1 MVSIPMSSLDP
12 RREMYR
18 LWFEFLKR
26 ALASGLPIDTRYY
39 AQWLPVEGLTFNQWW
54 TGFRPKLSTPTVQVL
69 ATGVAIPMDCLV
81 LSVPN
86 GSNKFAAINQIKVI
100 LDAQL
105 SNKVRHSYGE
115 FSPTENSN
123 IKYAAFRLMLH
134 CYDSELRT
142 DSKGRKA
149 SRVDRVNRVIERYKM
164 NEARY
169 AGSKRRIDKTPTALD
184 TTKGIGVG
192 TDDILR
198 NYYRAVQ
205 KAKRIINN
213 VAKGQFPGKYT

>member
-1 MVSIPMSSLDP
+1 MSSLDP

-26 ALASGLPIDTRYY
+26 ALALGLPIDTGYY

-54 TGFRPKLSTPTVQVL
+54 TGFRTKLSAPTVSVL
-69 ATGVAIPMDCLV
+69 DPGTAVPADCLNI
-81 LSVPN
+81 SIPN
-86 GSNKFAAINQIKVI
+86 GSNKVAVLKQIQMV

-105 SNKVRHSYGE
+105 SAKVRHSYGQ

-134 CYDSELRT
+134 CYDSELKT

-149 SRVDRVNRVIERYKM
+149 SRVDRVNRVIERYKI
-164 NEARY
+164 NESRFG
-169 AGSKRRIDKTPTALD
+169 GSKRRIDKTPKALD
-184 TTKGIGVG
+184 TSKGIGVG
-192 TDDILR
+192 TDDVLR
-198 NYYRAVQ
+198 NYYRSVQ

-213 VAKGQFPGKYT
+213 VAKGHFPGKYT